1 MPPFNASPDSRKS
14 DENNDKP
21 QDEGRRNFFKDLGK
35 LATVA
40 AGGAV
45 LGHSVGSAPHE
56 RELARDARIEN
67 ELAELAPVR
76 EGKIT
81 PDEILEV
88 YKGEIPHV
96 ESEISRIESEINKL
110 KDDLAKRN
118 EQLRRLSLAKE
129 ELRQR
134 PDLQK
139 TLDVMAGK

>member
-1 MPPFNASPDSRKS
+1 
-14 DENNDKP
+14 
-21 QDEGRRNFFKDLGK
+21 
-35 LATVA
+35 
-40 AGGAV
+40 
-45 LGHSVGSAPHE
+45 
-56 RELARDARIEN
+56 
-67 ELAELAPVR
+67 VR

-118 EQLRRLSLAKE
+118 EQLRRLTLAKE

-139 TLDVMAGK
+139 TLDEMAGK